1 MNILYI
7 TDHISLHKEGGHLTV
22 DNRIKQLIRNL
33 MLLGYNSIQVGNI
46 VEAAVGERN
55 FNVANYD
62 ERLLLVASLE
72 QYVRLGQEYVS
83 SYSK

>member
-1 MNILYI
+1 M
-7 TDHISLHKEGGHLTV
+7 TV
-22 DNRIKQLIRNL
+22 DNRIEQLIRNL
-33 MLLGYNSIQVGNI
+33 MCLGYNSIQVGNI
-46 VEAAVGERN
+46 IEAAVGERDIT
-55 FNVANYD
+55 VANND